1 MSYVPITYVRLD
13 RVTAQQM
20 NYIQTQYRNCEMI
33 RTVDVLPAVIDSSEG
48 EILFLTTDKKFYGF
62 NGTEWETIGDV
73 KLPISDENNLLYN
86 HDVGWKTARFDL
98 SRLTQPTPR
107 VYYLPDVDG
116 TFALLSNVPVITG
129 DTDRSLLFRG
139 ADNYTIE
146 SNGDILIGRTAT
158 QPYIEINKDTLHTA
172 DIIKYNESI
181 NNAKFVVRTDGHT
194 LVKRLTLFSGADG

>member
-1 MSYVPITYVRLD
+1 MVYTKIPFVRLD

-20 NYIQTQYRNCEMI
+20 NYIQTQYQNCEMI
-33 RTVDVLPAVIDSSEG
+33 KTVAVLPDVEDSSEG
-48 EILFLTTDKKFYGF
+48 EILYLTTDHKFYGF
-62 NGTEWETIGDV
+62 NGTAWETIGDV

-98 SRLTQPTPR
+98 SQITQPTPR
-107 VYYLPDVDG
+107 VYYLPDADG
-116 TFALLSNVPVITG
+116 TFALLSNVPIMTG
-129 DTDRSLLFRG
+129 DTDRSMLFRG

-146 SNGDILIGRTAT
+146 SNNDILVSRTVT
-158 QPYIEINKDTLHTA
+158 QPYIEINKDALHTA

-194 LVKRLTLFSGADG
+194 LAKRLTLFSGADG